1 MNKLLKR
8 ILKLIKQIF
17 QQFSYNE
24 QSTIPSSNRPLETP
38 AIIPPI
44 PTFAPQ
50 WQNGLILVCSQCTV
64 EQFSDSYHRVS
75 SSTTASEELQ
85 KWLKS
90 RLKFDRL
97 WGKYRVVSSSCLGV
111 CLKERVAVVL
121 YHDAVG
127 QQCFIISPQNECEI
141 LYSYIKKMDQ
151 LSQK

>member
-1 MNKLLKR
+1 MKKLLKQ

-17 QQFSYNE
+17 QQFLDNE
-24 QSTIPSSNRPLETP
+24 QPSPPPRERPLETP

-44 PTFAPQ
+44 PTFTPQ

-75 SSTTASEELQ
+75 SGTTASEELQ

-90 RLKFDRL
+90 RLKFDGL

-111 CLKERVAVVL
+111 CPKERVAVVL
-121 YHDAVG
+121 YHNAVG
-127 QQCFIISPQNECEI
+127 QQCFIISGHSEREI
-141 LYSYIKKMDQ
+141 FYSYIKRINQ
-151 LSQK
+151 

>member
-24 QSTIPSSNRPLETP
+24 QPTVPSSNRPLETP

-75 SSTTASEELQ
+75 SGTTASEELQ

-97 WGKYRVVSSSCLGV
+97 WGKYRVVSTSCLGV
-111 CLKERVAVVL
+111 CPEERVAVVL
-121 YHDAVG
+121 YHNVVG
-127 QQCFIISPQNECEI
+127 QQCFIISSYSEREI
-141 LYSYIKKMDQ
+141 LYSYIKRINH
-151 LSQK
+151 